1 MDQMLATFTSS
12 LEAIDTRS
20 REMLRRIEPS
30 RLYERPSG
38 SERLYAVASV
48 GECLL
53 RSAAAVEQTFLGI
66 TRRLW
71 DDPFEWTLPEKLATP
86 ELVTEYLD
94 EVATT
99 TANGLAFIASDNELT
114 KQMPSPETLRPIFD
128 ILLDTIS
135 RAEHYQGRAAAILDI
150 LEPTQSFRR

>member
-1 MDQMLATFTSS
+1 MNEVLATFNSS
-12 LEAIDTRS
+12 LDAIDARS
-20 REMLRRIEPS
+20 REILRRVEPS
-30 RLYERPSG
+30 RLYERPSS

-71 DDPFEWTLPEKLATP
+71 DDPFEWTLPEKLSSP
-86 ELVTEYLD
+86 ELINQYLD
-94 EVATT
+94 EVDQTRRQ
-99 TANGLAFIASDNELT
+99 GMAFLTSDAELSR
-114 KQMPSPETLRPIFD
+114 QMPSPEQLRTLFE
-128 ILLDTIS
+128 ILLDTVS